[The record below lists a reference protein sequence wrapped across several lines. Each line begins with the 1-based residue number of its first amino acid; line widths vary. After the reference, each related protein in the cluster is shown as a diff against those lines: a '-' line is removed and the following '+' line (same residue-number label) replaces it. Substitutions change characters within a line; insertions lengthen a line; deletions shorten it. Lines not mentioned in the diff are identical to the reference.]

1 MDTKK
6 TSKNTKKKPAKKDM
20 QISFDEIIS
29 FQQELDGDASKAFDK
44 SYVMFDKLKQIP
56 KLEEEQVEQFFST
69 VKSKVGEMWIQFLT
83 KASLKLNPTK
93 WGNDE
98 QFVSYIVRE
107 CMRIADEH
115 NLSSED
121 FINAGEEF
129 FKKKDISIISRL
141 LNQKA
146 ALKDASGNT
155 VPQHILA
162 SIVFIPFSLDCRQ
175 RGFEN
180 HKIQILIDRAITEF
194 LTADTKHEKDN
205 AGSTLGALLSAKV
218 VSTKKVSEL
227 MFLYSGTTEKI
238 AGLEEQVFNLRQAR
252 ESLADSCS
260 LLTHKLEAHEQTN
273 IELKQRISELEEE
286 NKKLTQSRDDA
297 RAMLDFETH
306 KFENLL
312 KTREE
317 GVAER
322 YYSSI
327 SLELEAIR
335 ELCDYIG
342 ENDQK
347 RILRRLDRISSILL
361 RNKGK
366 QNG

>member
-1 MDTKK
+1 M
-6 TSKNTKKKPAKKDM
+6 
-20 QISFDEIIS
+20 
-29 FQQELDGDASKAFDK
+29 
-44 SYVMFDKLKQIP
+44 
-56 KLEEEQVEQFFST
+56 
-69 VKSKVGEMWIQFLT
+69 
-83 KASLKLNPTK
+83 
-93 WGNDE
+93 
-98 QFVSYIVRE
+98 
-107 CMRIADEH
+107 
-115 NLSSED
+115 
-121 FINAGEEF
+121 
-129 FKKKDISIISRL
+129 
-141 LNQKA
+141 
-146 ALKDASGNT
+146 
-155 VPQHILA
+155 
-162 SIVFIPFSLDCRQ
+162 
-175 RGFEN
+175 
-180 HKIQILIDRAITEF
+180 IDRAITEF

-260 LLTHKLEAHEQTN
+260 LLTHKLEAREQTN